1 MIMLCDSCRV
11 GNPWFVENVFKRVFF
26 GHKNKQSLSERLAL
40 LVSAVV
46 GWTEMDAEKVQTRR
60 RCFSLLLLLLLSF
73 FSLYQTLFVMD
84 NTTAKKVQ
92 PPPEE
97 ATAATNDQEPSAA
110 VDKVKAGL
118 T

>member
-60 RCFSLLLLLLLSF
+60 RCFSLLLLLLSF

>member
-1 MIMLCDSCRV
+1 MLCDSCRV

-60 RCFSLLLLLLLSF
+60 RCFSLLLLLLSF